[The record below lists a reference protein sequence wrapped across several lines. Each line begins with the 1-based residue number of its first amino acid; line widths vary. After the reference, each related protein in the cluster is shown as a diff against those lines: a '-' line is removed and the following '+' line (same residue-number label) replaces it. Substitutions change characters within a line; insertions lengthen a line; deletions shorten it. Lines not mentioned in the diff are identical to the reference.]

1 MFPINQNP
9 IAVASAK
16 QQHFL
21 DFAFKH
27 CSFSPES
34 PSNVISSLSSCIC
47 LWIFGYKI
55 LYTLV
60 VLETQ
65 RIISC

>member
-16 QQHFL
+16 QQYFSVLRSNLTASGQKAQVMFVPASLHVFVFVSL
-21 DFAFKH
+21 GTK
-27 CSFSPES
+27 CSS
-34 PSNVISSLSSCIC
+34 
-47 LWIFGYKI
+47 
-55 LYTLV
+55 V

-65 RIISC
+65 RIISFWK